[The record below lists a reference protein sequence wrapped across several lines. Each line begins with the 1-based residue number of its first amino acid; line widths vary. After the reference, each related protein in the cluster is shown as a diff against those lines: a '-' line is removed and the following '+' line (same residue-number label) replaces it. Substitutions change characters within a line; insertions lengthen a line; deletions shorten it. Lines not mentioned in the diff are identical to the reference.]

1 MDRVEK
7 KEIQVHKRISS
18 QWSKDGHFSKW
29 YDYFSSFGNQLKHLN
44 PYPMAY
50 AWYYY
55 YRLKKMDSLNVEDYA
70 LFGVLL
76 RI

>member
-29 YDYFSSFGNQLKHLN
+29 YDYFQSFGNQLKHLN

-50 AWYYY
+50 A
-55 YRLKKMDSLNVEDYA
+55 
-70 LFGVLL
+70 
-76 RI
+76 